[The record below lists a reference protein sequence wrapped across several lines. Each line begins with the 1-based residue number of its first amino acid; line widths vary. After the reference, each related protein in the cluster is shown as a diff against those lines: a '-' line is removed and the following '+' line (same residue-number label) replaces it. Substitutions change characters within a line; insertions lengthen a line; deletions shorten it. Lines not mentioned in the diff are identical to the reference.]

1 MSISKERLQQILA
14 EAKAK
19 AAIKAVEA
27 QQAKSVTPAPTTI
40 ISSSLAERIKAM
52 KAKRSGVVE
61 TPTVYATPD
70 TSIEEV
76 IADIDDVEYSLHG
89 SNTVASEIT
98 ENGTVEI
105 LDIQQHADGHF
116 TSTDRKGNV
125 IELNARQSEAVEL
138 GIKGDSFVLIGAAG
152 TGKTTST
159 KEIIHGIIQ
168 SGSAGL
174 LDSNHRVLQ
183 EKTAG
188 IVCAAYTRRAVSNI
202 RRNMSHEMQNNCITI
217 HKLLQ
222 YEPVYDTVY
231 DAETGGEVTKMR
243 FVATRNAHNPLSPT
257 IKVIIL
263 DEASMI
269 SVELFREILAACPHN
284 PQFIFLGD
292 IQQLPP
298 VFGSAILGFKML
310 ELPTVELTEVY
321 RQALESP
328 IIRLAHRILS
338 GTAIEDTEFAE
349 WKTPKQLTLHPWK
362 KRLSADVAV
371 IVAAKFFT
379 AAYDV
384 KQYDPME
391 DMILLPFNKG
401 CGTIELNQRIATHL
415 AHQNHRA
422 VYEVIAGFNKLY
434 FSVGDKVLVE
444 KEDAEILSIKPNP
457 TYLGQSYLEP
467 SLTMD
472 YFGYDPEGHKTSS
485 GDDIDIDKILDLAS
499 TSDEDRVRKCSHII
513 RVRLLDTEREVD
525 ISSASE
531 VNAMLLAY
539 ALTVH
544 KSQGSEWRK
553 VFIVLHQSHA
563 TMLQRELLYTG
574 VTRAREELYVICEP
588 DSFVKGI
595 ESQRIKGNTLAEK
608 AIFFQGKVDNGYL
621 MEK

>member
-1 MSISKERLQQILA
+1 MSISKERLQQIIA

-19 AAIKAVEA
+19 NAMKEA
-27 QQAKSVTPAPTTI
+27 EAKKSVTAVPTTI

-52 KAKRSGVVE
+52 KAKRSGIEE

-70 TSIEEV
+70 TSLEEV
-76 IADIDDVEYSLHG
+76 IADIADVSFTVPEEPSSSVSGEY
-89 SNTVASEIT
+89 
-98 ENGTVEI
+98 NGTETEVLEI
-105 LDIQQHADGHF
+105 HQNADGHF

-125 IELNARQSEAVEL
+125 IELNEKQSEAVSL
-138 GIKGDSFVLIGAAG
+138 GVKNESFVLIGAAG

-174 LDSNHRVLQ
+174 LDSNHKVLA
-183 EKTAG
+183 ENTAG

-231 DAETGGEVTKMR
+231 DSESGDEVTKMR
-243 FVATRNAHNPLSPT
+243 FVATRNAHNPLSAT

-269 SVELFREILAACPHN
+269 SVELYREILDACPHN

-310 ELPTVELTEVY
+310 ELPTIELTEVY

-338 GTAIEDTEFAE
+338 GVPIAENEFAE
-349 WKTPKQLTLHPWK
+349 WKTPNQLTLHPWK
-362 KRLSADVAV
+362 KKLSADVAV

-379 AAYDV
+379 AAYDA

-472 YFGYDPEGHKTSS
+472 YFGYDPEGHKSS
-485 GDDIDIDKILDLAS
+485 DGADIDIDKILDLAS

-574 VTRAREELYVICEP
+574 TTRAREELYVICEP